1 MSTRTAHGVAGGWTA
16 PGFTEQRELG
26 HGASGRVTAA
36 VHDRSGHRVA
46 VKYLS
51 PALVGD
57 PVFMRRFRAEAPHQ
71 RHAAHRHGRPALLW
85 HGDRVRG

>member
-1 MSTRTAHGVAGGWTA
+1 MSTWAVHGFAEGWTV

-26 HGASGRVTAA
+26 RGASGRVAA
-36 VHDRSGHRVA
+36 AAHDGSGRRVA

-57 PVFMRRFRAEAPHQ
+57 PVFMRRFRAEAPVLVKQ
-71 RHAAHRHGRPALLW
+71 GVPHG
-85 HGDRVRG
+85 VR